1 MTTEMKNKKPVDSN
15 ENPQSQ
21 ALDHNNI
28 KHVIAIMS
36 GKGGVGKSMT
46 TGLIAS
52 GLARD
57 GFKVGVLDADIT
69 GPSIPML
76 FGLHGPVVGGQYGI
90 VPLISQSGIKVMS
103 TNLLLASEDQPVVWR
118 GPLISK
124 MIKQLWTDVEWGN
137 LDYLLVDLPPGTSD
151 AALTIMQ
158 SLPVTGL
165 IMVTTPQKLA
175 ALIVNKAVHMAQQIG
190 VSIVGVIENMAYYR
204 CPETGKKHYIFGQS
218 NGGSVTHLANAPL
231 LAQIPIDP
239 AIAEECDAGNI
250 ENVVIEEASEMVSKL
265 IKSIASIKQVKNP
278 EEPAPIQPKEESAAV
293 KATIPVEPVEDSD
306 QNEEPKPKHKLSET
320 VRRLIESKENM
331 GAMEKPDASGYFR
344 GPCGDSM
351 QIDLR
356 IQEKMI
362 TAAQFTTD
370 GCWATI
376 ACGSMLTKM
385 AQNKSLSEAEQ
396 ITTNDLLLALDG
408 LPKDHEH
415 CAELAVMTLREAII
429 DATDRQAGIDLKRD

>member
-1 MTTEMKNKKPVDSN
+1 MTTEMKNEKPVDPN
-15 ENPQSQ
+15 ENPQPQ

-76 FGLHGPVVGGQYGI
+76 FGLHGPVIGGKYGI
-90 VPLISQSGIKVMS
+90 VPLISRSGIKVMS

-124 MIKQLWTDVEWGN
+124 MIKQLWTEVEWGD

-204 CPETGKKHYIFGQS
+204 CPDTGKKHYIFGQS
-218 NGGSVTHLANAPL
+218 NGGSVTNLANAPL

-250 ENVVIEEASEMVSKL
+250 ENVVIEEVSEMVPKL
-265 IKSIASIKQVKNP
+265 ISSIALIKQVKNP
-278 EEPAPIQPKEESAAV
+278 EEPTPVQPEENNAPE
-293 KATIPVEPVEDSD
+293 KAPLSMGTAENFN
-306 QNEEPKPKHKLSET
+306 QNEEPKPKYKLSEK
-320 VRRLIESKENM
+320 VRSLIESKENM
-331 GAMEKPDASGYFR
+331 GPMEKPDASGYFLGR
-344 GPCGDSM
+344 CGDSM
-351 QIDLR
+351 QIDLQ

-362 TAAQFTTD
+362 TSAKFTTD
-370 GCWATI
+370 GCGATI

-385 AQNKSLSEAEQ
+385 VQNKTLSDAEL
-396 ITTNDLLLALDG
+396 ITANDLLLALDG

-429 DATDRQAGIDLKRD
+429 DATDRNPSS

>member
-1 MTTEMKNKKPVDSN
+1 MTTNMENNQSVEPNNK
-15 ENPQSQ
+15 PQDQ
-21 ALDHNNI
+21 AIDHNNI
-28 KHVIAIMS
+28 KYVIAVMS

-52 GLARD
+52 SLARD
-57 GFKVGVLDADIT
+57 GFNVGILDADIT

-76 FGLHGPVVGGQYGI
+76 FGLHGPVVGGKYGI
-90 VPLISQSGIKVMS
+90 VPLISRSGIKVMS
-103 TNLLLASEDQPVVWR
+103 TNLLLASEEQPVVWR

-158 SLPVTGL
+158 SLPVKGL

-175 ALIVNKAVHMAQQIG
+175 ALIVNKAVHMAQEIG

-204 CPETGKKHYIFGQS
+204 CPDTGKKHYIFGQS
-218 NGGSVTHLANAPL
+218 NGASVTHLAKAPL

-239 AIAEECDAGNI
+239 AIAELCDARKI
-250 ENVVIEEASEMVSKL
+250 EDIVLEDVNEMIEKL
-265 IKSIASIKQVKNP
+265 IKSITSNSGERIP
-278 EEPAPIQPKEESAAV
+278 EERTSEKPGENNTTGKQAPSAASV
-293 KATIPVEPVEDSD
+293 VENDQKED
-306 QNEEPKPKHKLSET
+306 QKFKQKLSEKA
-320 VRRLIESKENM
+320 RKLIESKENM
-331 GAMEKPDASGYFR
+331 GPMEKPDASGYFR
-344 GPCGDSM
+344 GRCGDNM

-356 IQEKMI
+356 IQENTI
-362 TAAQFTTD
+362 TAAKFITD
-370 GCWATI
+370 GCGATI

-385 AQNKSLSEAEQ
+385 ATQKTLTEAEQ
-396 ITTNDLLLALDG
+396 ITPNDLMVELEG

-429 DATDRQAGIDLKRD
+429 DATDRRVGS